1 MPTTVRL
8 PEEAEN
14 RLNILA
20 KQTGRTKSFYIKKAI
35 LGQLDEMEDIYM
47 GEATLERVRQGNE
60 KTYSLSDVRKEL
72 DLES

>member
-14 RLNILA
+14 RLNFLA

-47 GEATLERVRQGNE
+47 GEATLERVRQGKE
-60 KTYSLSDVRKEL
+60 KTYSLGDVRKEL